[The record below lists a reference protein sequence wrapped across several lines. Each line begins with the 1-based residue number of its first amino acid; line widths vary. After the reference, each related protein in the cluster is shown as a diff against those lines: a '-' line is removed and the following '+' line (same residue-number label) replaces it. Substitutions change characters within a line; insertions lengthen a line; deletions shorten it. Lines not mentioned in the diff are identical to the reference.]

1 LNGNALVVGHGNTI
15 PDLLNALG
23 IATPVS
29 IPDDD
34 YTEIFAVFVGDAP
47 LPPVALSVLRKR

>member
-15 PDLLNALG
+15 PDLMKQLG
-23 IATPVS
+23 ISTPLK

-34 YTEIFAVFVGDAP
+34 YTEIFVVLPGDSP
-47 LPPVALSVLRKR
+47 QLLRLHFPF